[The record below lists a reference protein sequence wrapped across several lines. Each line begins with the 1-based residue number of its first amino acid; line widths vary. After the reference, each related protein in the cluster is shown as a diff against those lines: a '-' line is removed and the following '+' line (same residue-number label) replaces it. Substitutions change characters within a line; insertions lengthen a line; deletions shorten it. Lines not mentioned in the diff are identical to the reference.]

1 MTRTEQDLALVRE
14 IIGVDPLDFAR
25 RAGGELV
32 IILPDGRK
40 LVLTE
45 EQVSQALQSGQYC
58 IHSVEKKD
66 ESKADP
72 AEADPL
78 PAPAKRGRG
87 RPAKDPSSLSSP
99 S

>member
-45 EQVSQALQSGQYC
+45 AQVSQALKSGQYRIC
-58 IHSVEKKD
+58 PQEKK
-66 ESKADP
+66 EEAQTDP

-78 PAPAKRGRG
+78 PAPTKRSRG
-87 RPAKDPSSLSSP
+87 RPAKDPSA
-99 S
+99 

>member
-1 MTRTEQDLALVRE
+1 VTRTEKDLALVRE

-45 EQVSQALQSGQYC
+45 EQVSQALKSGQYR
-58 IHSVEKKD
+58 IKAKD
-66 ESKADP
+66 EAQSEP
-72 AEADPL
+72 AEADPQ
-78 PAPAKRGRG
+78 PVPAKRGRG
-87 RPAKDPSSLSSP
+87 RPANSSP

>member
-32 IILPDGRK
+32 IILLDGRK

-45 EQVSQALQSGQYC
+45 EQVSQALKSGQHR
-58 IHSVEKKD
+58 IKAKD
-66 ESKADP
+66 EAQSEP
-72 AEADPL
+72 AEADPS
-78 PAPAKRGRG
+78 PPPAKRGRG
-87 RPAKDPSSLSSP
+87 RPANPSPNSSP

>member
-25 RAGGELV
+25 RVGGELV

-45 EQVSQALQSGQYC
+45 KQVSQALKSGQYR
-58 IHSVEKKD
+58 IKAKD
-66 ESKADP
+66 EAQADP
-72 AEADPL
+72 AEADPQ
-78 PAPAKRGRG
+78 PAPAKRSRG
-87 RPAKDPSSLSSP
+87 RPANSSP

>member
-25 RAGGELV
+25 RVGGELV

-45 EQVSQALQSGQYC
+45 KQVSQALKSGQYR
-58 IHSVEKKD
+58 IRPEENKD
-66 ESKADP
+66 EAQTDP
-72 AEADPL
+72 AEADP
-78 PAPAKRGRG
+78 PTAPVKRSRG
-87 RPAKDPSSLSSP
+87 RPAKKNSA
-99 S
+99 

>member
-1 MTRTEQDLALVRE
+1 MRE

-45 EQVSQALQSGQYC
+45 EQVSQALKSGQYR
-58 IHSVEKKD
+58 IKAKD
-66 ESKADP
+66 EAQSEP
-72 AEADPL
+72 AEADPQ
-78 PAPAKRGRG
+78 PVPAKRGRG
-87 RPAKDPSSLSSP
+87 RPANSSP